1 MQTVISLYDELTT
14 ANLLVRELVEYGTSR
29 DHISLVSK
37 KSANSDELSDVVA
50 ESEMSMGEGAGL
62 GALTG
67 GTLGLLASSLAALAV
82 PGVGPVLAAAPLIG
96 TLAGVVTGGVTGGA
110 IASVMD
116 YSLSEEEIAL
126 YREHIG
132 LGRTLVAVTDSEE
145 AIERVKVIM
154 NRYQP
159 IDPYLNVESVTDSFS
174 NYQPDFRTH
183 YDRFDP
189 SGRLSYDDFYPA
201 YRYGYTLAT
210 DSRSRDHEW
219 NQIEWEVRRE
229 WEKKN
234 EGTWERFKGAIEYAF
249 QRVKAAG

>member
-1 MQTVISLYDELTT
+1 MSLYDDLTT
-14 ANLLVRELVEYGTSR
+14 ANLLVRELVAYGTSR
-29 DHISLVSK
+29 DHIILVSK

-50 ESEMSMGEGAGL
+50 ESEMSVSEGAGL

-67 GTLGLLASSLAALAV
+67 GTLGLLASSLAALTV

-96 TLAGVVTGGVTGGA
+96 TLAGAVTGGVTGGT
-110 IASVMD
+110 IASVMED
-116 YSLSEEEIAL
+116 GLSEEEIAL
-126 YREHIG
+126 YREHIR

-159 IDPYLNVESVTDSFS
+159 IDLNAESEDSFS
-174 NYQPDFRTH
+174 DYQPDFRTH

-210 DSRSRDHEW
+210 DSRSRDHKWSE
-219 NQIEWEVRRE
+219 IEWEVRRE
-229 WEKKN
+229 WEKKQ
-234 EGTWERFKGAIEYAF
+234 EGTWERFKGAIQYAF
-249 QRVKAAG
+249 QRVQAAA